1 MCKSAGAHRGRV
13 RDDHL
18 QSGPAEG
25 TAESEIYRWHCS
37 ASQASETVQGAILT
51 YAAERL
57 GWRRTIFVG
66 DSISQL
72 VFRELEDQMFS
83 ALGQPA
89 SSRTLFHPS
98 STSTKSQCSEW
109 MVGNIT
115 LAVCYFS
122 AGRYE
127 GATRV
132 APPLSVSSCGAV
144 DSYDGVNLGD
154 AIECMFQLG
163 KLHITDY
170 IVLNMGVH
178 HKLSRANVTIP
189 PNVLAVPWWRR
200 GHGQCRVWRQTLPQH
215 FPNTRTGA
223 FEVFMPCDPAAA
235 TQCAPIPK
243 AALDFDQGY
252 NLPAEAA
259 LLTVA
264 KNILGY
270 GWRSGKIEYH
280 IRRMNDRLDNYQVIN
295 PDSRSRKDKTV
306 AYIFK

>member
-1 MCKSAGAHRGRV
+1 
-13 RDDHL
+13 
-18 QSGPAEG
+18 
-25 TAESEIYRWHCS
+25 
-37 ASQASETVQGAILT
+37 
-51 YAAERL
+51 
-57 GWRRTIFVG
+57 
-66 DSISQL
+66 
-72 VFRELEDQMFS
+72 
-83 ALGQPA
+83 
-89 SSRTLFHPS
+89 
-98 STSTKSQCSEW
+98 

-170 IVLNMGVH
+170 IVLNTGVH

-200 GHGQCRVWRQTLPQH
+200 GHGQCMVWRQTLPQH

-264 KNILGY
+264 NEPGGSVQIARAYRPLLRMHADHASGKSGTQCVA
-270 GWRSGKIEYH
+270 RSGPLHAGI
-280 IRRMNDRLDNYQVIN
+280 LDCSHFPV
-295 PDSRSRKDKTV
+295 RSTAMAIATCITMSQLAHCLAEK
-306 AYIFK
+306 